1 MVPLM
6 RGTNVIQP
14 PFPKTTQAP
23 IATVIPMAG
32 EAIVKLTNS
41 RNAQISY
48 QAIGH
53 TESRMLAGGAES
65 VRQNLPTLLTVTMV
79 GEEGGLLKVKR
90 MSTSETG
97 MVAVS
102 RDETTNFDDNQGVLR
117 PTFRTLNWHTQ
128 LGC

>member
-1 MVPLM
+1 M

-14 PFPKTTQAP
+14 PFPKITQAT

-32 EAIVKLTNS
+32 EASVKLTNS
-41 RNAQISY
+41 TNAQISY

-53 TESRMLAGGAES
+53 TESRMLAGKAEI
-65 VRQNLPTLLTVTMV
+65 VLQNLPTPLNVTMV
-79 GEEGGLLKVKR
+79 REDGGLLKVKPL
-90 MSTSETG
+90 SSSETG

-117 PTFRTLNWHTQ
+117 IQHST
-128 LGC
+128 

>member
-1 MVPLM
+1 M

-14 PFPKTTQAP
+14 PFPKITQAT

-32 EAIVKLTNS
+32 EASVTLTNS
-41 RNAQISY
+41 TNAQISY

-53 TESRMLAGGAES
+53 TESRMLAGKAES

-90 MSTSETG
+90 MSSSETG
-97 MVAVS
+97 MVAAS

-117 PTFRTLNWHTQ
+117 IQHST
-128 LGC
+128 

>member
-1 MVPLM
+1 M

-14 PFPKTTQAP
+14 PFPKTTQAA

-41 RNAQISY
+41 TNAQISY

-53 TESRMLAGGAES
+53 SESRMLAGKAEI
-65 VRQNLPTLLTVTMV
+65 VLQNLPTPLTVTMV
-79 GEEGGLLKVKR
+79 REDGGLLKVKPL
-90 MSTSETG
+90 SSSETG

-117 PTFRTLNWHTQ
+117 IQHST
-128 LGC
+128 

>member
-1 MVPLM
+1 MVPPM
-6 RGTNVIQP
+6 RGTNVTQP

-41 RNAQISY
+41 TNALISY

-53 TESRMLAGGAES
+53 TESRMLAGKAEI
-65 VRQNLPTLLTVTMV
+65 VLQNLPTPLTVTMV
-79 GEEGGLLKVKR
+79 REGGGLLKFKPL
-90 MSTSETG
+90 SSSETG

-117 PTFRTLNWHTQ
+117 IQHST
-128 LGC
+128 